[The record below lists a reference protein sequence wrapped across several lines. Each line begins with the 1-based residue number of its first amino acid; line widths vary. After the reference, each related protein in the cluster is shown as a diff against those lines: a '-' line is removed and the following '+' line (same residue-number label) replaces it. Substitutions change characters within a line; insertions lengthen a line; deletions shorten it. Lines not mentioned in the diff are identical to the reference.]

1 MSEQNQSLARYYAK
15 KKKIKKRRAV
25 VFYTI
30 LVTLLISV
38 ITVLSLTVF
47 FNINKIS
54 VTGNDFYT
62 DKQIIKVTGLK
73 KGQNLFRLNKFK
85 IIEHLKEQLPYLD
98 TVEIDRHLPVSI
110 EIKVAECEPFLAIN
124 TSKTSYLVDS
134 SLKILEKTETPPT
147 TLAQVKGFKVK
158 NGEVGGY
165 ITDKNGA
172 EKRLKQLCEELY
184 KQFGTGKV
192 TKIDIK
198 TTYDIKV
205 TYEDRVTIKLG
216 TLENLEQ
223 KLSLVNYVLNENS
236 KNEHAQ
242 IDVSSGTRAYYKAAD

>member
-1 MSEQNQSLARYYAK
+1 MSEQNKTLARYYAK
-15 KKKIKKRRAV
+15 KKKIKKRREV

-47 FNINKIS
+47 FNINKITI
-54 VTGNDFYT
+54 TGNDFYSN
-62 DKQIIKVTGLK
+62 KQIIKVAGLE
-73 KGQNLFRLNKFK
+73 KGDNLFRLNKFK
-85 IIEHLKEQLPYLD
+85 IIEHLKQELPYLD

-110 EIKVAECEPFLAIN
+110 EIKVTECEPFLSIN

-134 SLKILEKTETPPT
+134 SLKVLEKTDTPPT

-158 NGEVGGY
+158 KAEVGDY
-165 ITDKNGA
+165 ITDTKGA
-172 EKRLKQLCEELY
+172 EKHLKQLCSELY
-184 KQFGTGKV
+184 KQFGAGKV

-205 TYEDRVTIKLG
+205 TYEDRVKIKLG

-236 KNEHAQ
+236 KNEHAS
-242 IDVSSGTRAYYKAAD
+242 IDVSSGTRAYYKADD